1 MIVRQPN
8 TQYVLSLSYGKDSLA
23 TLEAIRLLGYPLDRI
38 IHAEIWATDTV
49 QADLP
54 PMVEFKA
61 HADRI
66 IKERYGIEVEH
77 LCAMKDGEK
86 LTYEKMFYHKPV
98 RRASRERV
106 PNPRLSDQTM
116 PVVRGRTQ
124 TTSLTR
130 DFLSPEQR
138 GARNSKPKRQS
149 GSIYGFPISIGGGE
163 LLHETQTFSSKHLS
177 SGADINTVMYLGI
190 AADEPIRIERHKA
203 NNVLPLVDIGWDEA
217 YCRKWCEE
225 NDLLSPI

>member
-1 MIVRQPN
+1 MN
-8 TQYVLSLSYGKDSLA
+8 TTQHVLSLSYGKDSLA

-98 RRASRERV
+98 RRASRERERV

-124 TTSLTR
+124 TTSLTK
-130 DFLSPEQR
+130 DFLSLEER
-138 GARNSKPKRQS
+138 GAKNSKPKRQS

-163 LLHETQTFSSKHLS
+163 LLHETQNFPASTYHRVR
-177 SGADINTVMYLGI
+177 T
-190 AADEPIRIERHKA
+190 
-203 NNVLPLVDIGWDEA
+203 
-217 YCRKWCEE
+217 
-225 NDLLSPI
+225 